1 MSDFKLLTQAVF
13 IGEPEWVKFAV
24 ADIDGEVLGFEK
36 DPTGT
41 ADAYGWSIRPSFNK
55 CISLQADPV
64 SPIGWQHSLI
74 RRL

>member
-1 MSDFKLLTQAVF
+1 MSNLKLITQAVF
-13 IGEPEWVKFAV
+13 SDAPEWVKFAV

-41 ADAYGWSIRPSFNK
+41 ADQHGWQVYPSFNK
-55 CISLQADPV
+55 CISLPVDPV